1 MELLQTTLQK
11 TMTFI
16 SLLTAFGVFMHDGRV
31 DRAAVTAVSKPSQ
44 GTVTPGLIAVRFKS
58 FLDTDAHTHPDH
70 NTARAA
76 YFRSFKYQSPSV
88 PPRREQQHKHV
99 LSELETG
106 GRHAFDNTNLPVLDN
121 A

>member
-1 MELLQTTLQK
+1 
-11 TMTFI
+11 MTFI

-31 DRAAVTAVSKPSQ
+31 DRAAITAVSKPLEGS
-44 GTVTPGLIAVRFKS
+44 VTPGLIAVRFKS

-70 NTARAA
+70 NTAKAA
-76 YFRSFKYQSPSV
+76 YFRSFKYQSPSI

-99 LSELETG
+99 LSDIEMG